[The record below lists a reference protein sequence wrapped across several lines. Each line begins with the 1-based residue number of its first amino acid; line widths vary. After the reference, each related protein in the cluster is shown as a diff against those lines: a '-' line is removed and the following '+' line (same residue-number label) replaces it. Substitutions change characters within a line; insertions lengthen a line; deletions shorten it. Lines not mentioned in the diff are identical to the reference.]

1 MFHSF
6 SGDEFLSENETF
18 DEAFVNSLIPPNAPF
33 AMLKF
38 VTIPCM
44 IKYGDKN
51 HTRMDIGQ
59 IKHRVEEQIHVII
72 YKPFISGKITYF

>member
-1 MFHSF
+1 MLHSF
-6 SGDEFLSENETF
+6 SGDKVLSENEAF
-18 DEAFVNSLIPPNAPF
+18 EEACVKSLIPPNSPF

-38 VTIPCM
+38 VAIPCM

-72 YKPFISGKITYF
+72 YKPFIHGKITY